1 MGYKFQ
7 FITLAGFHNLNLST
21 FNLAKAYAETGMSA
35 YATLQQKNFLK
46 KTMDILQQNIKR
58 K

>member
-1 MGYKFQ
+1 MTLKLISFKKSLVLWDYKFQ

-35 YATLQQKNFLK
+35 YASTSTRRIF
-46 KTMDILQQNIKR
+46 
-58 K
+58 